1 MNELS
6 YSLGVSMAFNLK
18 GQGINIENH
27 ADFLKGME
35 AVLTESELAISE
47 EKIGEIIN
55 AYFTE
60 LQEQSFA
67 EVKNAGKLFLE
78 ENAKREGVVTLPSGL
93 QYEIITEGK
102 GEKPG
107 LTDVVTTHY
116 HGTLIDGNI
125 FDSSVHRG
133 QPASFPVNGVI
144 KGWTEALQLMA
155 VGSKWK
161 LYVPYQLA
169 YGEQGAGQAIGPYT
183 TLVFEVELLDIQK

>member
-6 YSLGVSMAFNLK
+6 YSLGASMALNLK
-18 GQGINIENH
+18 GQGINIENVN
-27 ADFLKGME
+27 DFMKAME
-35 AVLTESELAISE
+35 AVLTESPLDIPE

-55 AYFTE
+55 AYFAE
-60 LQEQSFA
+60 LQEKSFA

-78 ENAKREGVVTLPSGL
+78 ENAKKEGVVTLPSGL
-93 QYEIITEGK
+93 QYEVITEGK

-116 HGTLIDGNI
+116 HGTLLDGNV
-125 FDSSVHRG
+125 FDSSVKRG

-169 YGEQGAGQAIGPYT
+169 YGEQGAGQVIGPYT
-183 TLVFEVELLDIQK
+183 TLIFEVELLEIKK

>member
-35 AVLTESELAISE
+35 AVLTESELAIPE

>member
-6 YSLGVSMAFNLK
+6 YSLGASMAFNLK
-18 GQGINIENH
+18 GQGINIENIN
-27 ADFLKGME
+27 DFLKAME
-35 AVLTESELAISE
+35 DVLNETPLALSE
-47 EKIGEIIN
+47 EKIGEILN
-55 AYFTE
+55 SYFAE
-60 LQEQSFA
+60 LQENTFA
-67 EVKNAGKLFLE
+67 EIKKEGELFLV
-78 ENAKREGVVTLPSGL
+78 ENAKKEGVISLESGL

-116 HGTLIDGNI
+116 HGTLINGNI

-144 KGWTEALQLMA
+144 KGWTEALQLMPL
-155 VGSKWK
+155 GSKWK
-161 LYVPYQLA
+161 LYVPYHLA

-183 TLVFEVELLDIQK
+183 TLVFEVELLEIKK

>member
-18 GQGINIENH
+18 GQGINIENK

-35 AVLTESELAISE
+35 AVLTESELAIPE

-78 ENAKREGVVTLPSGL
+78 ENAKKTGVVTLPSGL

-183 TLVFEVELLDIQK
+183 TLIFEVELLEIQK

>member
-78 ENAKREGVVTLPSGL
+78 ENAKREAVVTLPSGL

>member
-1 MNELS
+1 
-6 YSLGVSMAFNLK
+6 MAFNLK
-18 GQGINIENH
+18 GQGINIENK

-35 AVLTESELAISE
+35 AVLTESELAIPE

-78 ENAKREGVVTLPSGL
+78 ENAKKTGVVTLPSGL

-183 TLVFEVELLDIQK
+183 TLIFEVELLEIQK

>member
-6 YSLGVSMAFNLK
+6 YCLGASVAFSIK
-18 GQGINIENH
+18 GQGISIENH
-27 ADFLKGME
+27 SDFMQAMD
-35 AVLTESELAISE
+35 AVLTEKPLAIPE
-47 EKIGEIIN
+47 EKIGEILN
-55 AYFTE
+55 AYFSE

-78 ENAKREGVVTLPSGL
+78 ENAKREGVITLPSGL

-102 GEKPG
+102 GEKPS

-116 HGTLIDGNI
+116 HGTLLDGNI

-144 KGWTEALQLMA
+144 KGWTEALQLMT

-161 LYVPYQLA
+161 LYVPYHLA

-183 TLVFEVELLDIQK
+183 TLIFEVELLEIQK

>member
-18 GQGINIENH
+18 GQGINIENK

-35 AVLTESELAISE
+35 AVLTESELAIPE

-78 ENAKREGVVTLPSGL
+78 ENAKKAGVVTLPSGL

-183 TLVFEVELLDIQK
+183 TLIFEVELLEIQK